1 MEDEDAEEYRSDS
14 TNASPNRVSNA
25 DWNGLSGFGQQDG
38 AKHVKEGES
47 CYPSP
52 KFGAI
57 NKFSFTE
64 AESEACFT
72 EAGDDKDDPIHDL
85 IS

>member
-1 MEDEDAEEYRSDS
+1 MEDEDAKEHCSDS
-14 TNASPNRVSNA
+14 PDASPNRVSNA

-52 KFGAI
+52 EFCADG
-57 NKFSFTE
+57 KFSF
-64 AESEACFT
+64 S
-72 EAGDDKDDPIHDL
+72 
-85 IS
+85 